1 MKSLAFISIPL
12 LIGMVLSGCSK
23 SDQKENLTAFTKAD
37 SLTDKYLEL
46 EDNMLVAWNQVVSN
60 DNAKVR
66 MMHTI
71 VHELLL
77 SNQYN
82 KEVLIAIESRLKEL
96 SDFKFTQETIKDPTS
111 IEEYDFATNTLFS
124 ELVIMAQS
132 NETFAHNPS
141 LQKMVEE
148 LKQLDQQVETN
159 RSNYDII
166 ALEFNRFIEKNKSM
180 LTDINAEKKALFQM
194 TATD

>member
-1 MKSLAFISIPL
+1 MKNLAFISLIL
-12 LIGMVLSGCSK
+12 LTGLMLSGCSK
-23 SDQKENLTAFTKAD
+23 SGEKETQTAFTKAD

-66 MMHTI
+66 LMNTLI
-71 VHELLL
+71 HELLQ
-77 SNQYN
+77 SSQYN
-82 KEVLIAIESRLKEL
+82 KEELIAMESRLNEL
-96 SDFKFTQETIKDPTS
+96 SEFKFTQETIKDPTL

-141 LQKMVEE
+141 LQEMVEE
-148 LKQLDQQVETN
+148 IKQLDQQVETN
-159 RSNYDII
+159 RSNYDLI
-166 ALEFNRFIEKNKSM
+166 AVEFNRFVEKNKSM

-194 TATD
+194 TTTE